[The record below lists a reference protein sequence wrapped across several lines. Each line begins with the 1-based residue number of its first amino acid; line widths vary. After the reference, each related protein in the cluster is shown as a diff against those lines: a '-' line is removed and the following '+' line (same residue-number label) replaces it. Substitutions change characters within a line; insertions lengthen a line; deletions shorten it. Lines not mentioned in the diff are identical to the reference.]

1 MEINKEYLSLY
12 SRDCKT
18 CGHLD
23 PEEVAD
29 PDIKCLYSNGN
40 RWCPAAEIQIVIV
53 GEAQRMAQRVLRAR
67 SKRDAELEARI
78 MNRLKNKSPAFKER
92 FYFYVE
98 SKT

>member
-1 MEINKEYLSLY
+1 MEANKEYLSLY

-29 PDIKCLYSNGN
+29 PDIKCHYSTGN
-40 RWCPAAEIQIVIV
+40 RWCPASEIQIVVV

-67 SKRDAELEARI
+67 SRRDADVEAKI
-78 MNRLKNKSPAFKER
+78 MSRLKSKSEAFRER
-92 FYFYVE
+92 FYFYIE